1 MDRNAFLRS
10 MKKNWLLVRYQVVY
24 SSRQETVISFPALI
38 LIVSMPEN
46 QVINSTCTRLSEN
59 VGACPILTNSAELIL
74 LTVPLF
80 NCRQ

>member
-24 SSRQETVISFPALI
+24 SSRQETVIGFPALI
-38 LIVSMPEN
+38 SIICKLDN
-46 QVINSTCTRLSEN
+46 QVITSTCTRLSEN